1 VKNGGDKDMKKI
13 LLSGLF
19 LGLAVISCTTEKK
32 MSEQSVAKRVAHDY
46 LTIDEAIS
54 ALKIH
59 EAAAPLAANPGV
71 SPKLPASFSP
81 PYRSVEPIKLFDNLY
96 FVGTTTVGSFIVNSG
111 DGLVMLDTGNGD
123 TDIAMMVEDMKKLGL
138 DPSRIKL
145 ILISHEHF
153 DHYGGVQ
160 YLKKN
165 VCPDAKVA
173 MSLTGWNMLQTVPS
187 EWAYIGT
194 RPQSIDIYLLDGM
207 KIKIG
212 SVIFQII
219 ATPGHSPGCLSFIF
233 PVTDK
238 GETHMAGIMG
248 GSAVWPTQVEARLYK
263 SSIEYFKAFAQAA
276 KCDVGMVFHS
286 QESDF
291 AKLRI
296 QKSGEPNPLVIGQD
310 KFDTVFLQKFRDRYQ
325 KMLESGD
332 ISPYKPL

>member
-1 VKNGGDKDMKKI
+1 MKPKI
-13 LLSGLF
+13 LLSVLF
-19 LGLAVISCTTEKK
+19 LDLAFISCTTEKK
-32 MSEQSVAKRVAHDY
+32 MSEQSAIKGVTHDY

-54 ALKIH
+54 ALKLH
-59 EAAAPLAANPGV
+59 EAAAPLAADPGV

-96 FVGTTTVGSFIVNSG
+96 FVGTTTVGAFIVDSG
-111 DGLVMLDTGNGD
+111 DGLVMLDTGLGSA
-123 TDIAMMVEDMKKLGL
+123 DIAMMVEDMKKLGL

-145 ILISHEHF
+145 IFISHEHF

-160 YLKKN
+160 YLKRN
-165 VCPDAKVA
+165 ICPDAKVA
-173 MSLTGWNMLQTVPS
+173 MSLTGWNLLQTVPS

-207 KIKIG
+207 KIKTG
-212 SVIFQII
+212 SLIFQII
-219 ATPGHSPGCLSFIF
+219 ATPGHSPGCMSFIF
-233 PVTDK
+233 PVTDN

-248 GSAVWPTQVEARLYK
+248 GSAVWPTQVETRLYK

-276 KCDVGMVFHS
+276 KCDVGLAFHS

-291 AKLRI
+291 AQLRVR
-296 QKSGEPNPLVIGQD
+296 KPGEPNPLVIGQE
-310 KFDTVFLQKFRDRYQ
+310 KFDKVFLQKYRDRYQ

-332 ISPYKPL
+332 INPYKPL

>member
-1 VKNGGDKDMKKI
+1 MKPKL
-13 LLSGLF
+13 LLSLLFIGLTF
-19 LGLAVISCTTEKK
+19 ISCTTEKK
-32 MSEQSVAKRVAHDY
+32 ISDQSAIKGVAHDY

-54 ALKIH
+54 ALKVR
-59 EAAAPLAANPGV
+59 EAAAPLAADPGV

-81 PYRSVEPIKLFDNLY
+81 PYRSFEPIKLFDNLY
-96 FVGTTTVGSFIVNSG
+96 YVGTTTVGGFIVDSG
-111 DGLVMLDTGNGD
+111 DGLIMLDTGIGD
-123 TDIAMMVEDMKKLGL
+123 TDVAMMVEDMKKLGL

-145 ILISHEHF
+145 IFISHEHF

-160 YLKKN
+160 YLKRN

-173 MSLTGWNMLQTVPS
+173 MSLVGWNLLQTVPS

-194 RPQSIDIYLLDGM
+194 RPQRVDIYLNDGM

-212 SVIFQII
+212 SVIFQIV

-233 PVTDK
+233 PVTDN

-248 GSAVWPTQVEARLYK
+248 GSAVWPTQVETRLYK
-263 SSIEYFKAFAQAA
+263 SSIEYFNAIAKEA
-276 KCDVGMVFHS
+276 KCDVGLLFHS

-291 AKLRI
+291 AQLR
-296 QKSGEPNPLVIGQD
+296 KRKPGEPNPLVIGQE
-310 KFDTVFLQKFRDRYQ
+310 KFDTVYLEKFRDRYQ

-332 ISPYKPL
+332 INPYKPL

>member
-1 VKNGGDKDMKKI
+1 MKPKI

-19 LGLAVISCTTEKK
+19 MSLAFILCMTEKK
-32 MSEQSVAKRVAHDY
+32 MSAQSAIKKVAQDY

-54 ALKIH
+54 SLKVP

-71 SPKLPASFSP
+71 SPKLPAAFSP
-81 PYRSVEPIKLFDNLY
+81 PYRSVGPVKLFDNLY
-96 FVGTTTVGSFIVNSG
+96 FVGTTSVGAFIVDTG

-123 TDIAMMVEDMKKLGL
+123 ADIAMMVEDMKKLGL
-138 DPSRIKL
+138 NPDRIKL
-145 ILISHEHF
+145 IFISHEHF
-153 DHYGGVQ
+153 DHYGGVR

-173 MSLTGWNMLQTVPS
+173 MSLTGWNLLQTVPS

-194 RPQSIDIYLLDGM
+194 RPQSVDIYLTDGM
-207 KIKIG
+207 KIKTG
-212 SVIFQII
+212 TVIFQII

-238 GETHMAGIMG
+238 GETHVAGIMG

-263 SSIEYFKAFAQAA
+263 SSVEYFKALARAA
-276 KCDVGMVFHS
+276 KCDVGLVFHS

-291 AKLRI
+291 ARLRVR
-296 QKSGEPNPLVIGQD
+296 KPGEPNPLVIGQE
-310 KFDTVFLQKFRDRYQ
+310 KFDTVFLEKFRDRYQ
-325 KMLESGD
+325 MMLESGA
-332 ISPYKPL
+332 IYPYKPL

>member
-1 VKNGGDKDMKKI
+1 MKPKI
-13 LLSGLF
+13 LLSLLF
-19 LGLAVISCTTEKK
+19 TGLAFISCTTEKK
-32 MSEQSVAKRVAHDY
+32 MSEQSASKGVVHDY

-54 ALKIH
+54 ALKVH
-59 EAAAPLAANPGV
+59 EAAAPLAADPGV

-81 PYRSVEPIKLFDNLY
+81 PYRSIRPIKLFDNLF
-96 FVGTTTVGSFIVNSG
+96 FVGTTTVGAFIVDSG
-111 DGLVMLDTGNGD
+111 DGLVMLDTGLGSA
-123 TDIAMMVEDMKKLGL
+123 DIAMMVEDMKKLGL
-138 DPSRIKL
+138 DPSGIKL
-145 ILISHEHF
+145 IFISHEHF

-160 YLKKN
+160 YLKNN

-173 MSLTGWNMLQTVPS
+173 MSLTGWNLLQTVPS

-233 PVTDK
+233 PVTEN

-248 GSAVWPTQVEARLYK
+248 GSAVWPTQVATRLYK
-263 SSIEYFKAFAQAA
+263 SSVEYFKAFAQAA
-276 KCDVGMVFHS
+276 ECDVGLAFHS

-291 AKLRI
+291 AQLRI
-296 QKSGEPNPLVIGQD
+296 RKPGESNPLVIGQE
-310 KFDTVFLQKFRDRYQ
+310 KFDKVFLQKYRDRYQ

-332 ISPYKPL
+332 VNPYKPL

>member
-1 VKNGGDKDMKKI
+1 
-13 LLSGLF
+13 
-19 LGLAVISCTTEKK
+19 
-32 MSEQSVAKRVAHDY
+32 MSEKSAIKGVAYDY

-54 ALKIH
+54 ALKVR

-81 PYRSVEPIKLFDNLY
+81 PYRSIEPIKLFDNLY
-96 FVGTTTVGSFIVNSG
+96 FVGTTTVGAFIVDSG
-111 DGLVMLDTGNGD
+111 DGLVMLDTGVGD
-123 TDIAMMVEDMKKLGL
+123 TDIAMMVADMKKSGL

-145 ILISHEHF
+145 IFISHEHF

-160 YLKKN
+160 FLIKN

-173 MSLTGWNMLQTVPS
+173 MSLAGWNLLQTVPS

-194 RPQSIDIYLLDGM
+194 RPQRVDIYLNDGM

-233 PVTDK
+233 PVTDN

-248 GSAVWPTQVEARLYK
+248 GSAVWPTQVETRLYK

-276 KCDVGMVFHS
+276 KCDVGLLFHS
-286 QESDF
+286 QASDF
-291 AKLRI
+291 AQLRDR
-296 QKSGEPNPLVIGQD
+296 KPGEPNPLVIGQE
-310 KFDTVFLQKFRDRYQ
+310 KFDTVYLEKFRDRYQ
-325 KMLESGD
+325 KMLESGTLN
-332 ISPYKPL
+332 PYKPL

>member
-1 VKNGGDKDMKKI
+1 MKTWI
-13 LLSGLF
+13 LLFTLIFSPAF
-19 LGLAVISCTTEKK
+19 FSCTTEKK
-32 MSEQSVAKRVAHDY
+32 MSEQSAVKGVTHDY

-54 ALKIH
+54 ALKVH
-59 EAAAPLAANPGV
+59 EAAAPLAADPGV

-96 FVGTTTVGSFIVNSG
+96 FVGTTTVGAFIVDSG
-111 DGLVMLDTGNGD
+111 DGLVMLDTGIGD
-123 TDIAMMVEDMKKLGL
+123 ADIAMMVEDMKKLEL

-145 ILISHEHF
+145 IFISHEHF

-160 YLKKN
+160 YLKRN

-173 MSLTGWNMLQTVPS
+173 MSLVGWNLLQTVPS

-207 KIKIG
+207 KIKTG

-233 PVTDK
+233 PVTDN

-248 GSAVWPTQVEARLYK
+248 GSAVWPTQVETRLYK
-263 SSIEYFKAFAQAA
+263 SSIEYFKALALAA
-276 KCDVGMVFHS
+276 KCDVGLAFHS

-291 AKLRI
+291 AQLRLR
-296 QKSGEPNPLVIGQD
+296 KPGEPNPLVIVQE
-310 KFDTVFLQKFRDRYQ
+310 KFDKVFLQKYRDRYQ

-332 ISPYKPL
+332 INPYKPL

>member
-1 VKNGGDKDMKKI
+1 M
-13 LLSGLF
+13 
-19 LGLAVISCTTEKK
+19 TEKK
-32 MSEQSVAKRVAHDY
+32 MSEQSADKGVAHDY

-54 ALKIH
+54 ALKVH

-81 PYRSVEPIKLFDNLY
+81 PYRSIEPIKLFDNLY
-96 FVGTTTVGSFIVNSG
+96 FVGTTTVGAFIVDSG
-111 DGLVMLDTGNGD
+111 DGLVMLDTGIGD
-123 TDIAMMVEDMKKLGL
+123 ADIAMMLEDMKKLGL

-145 ILISHEHF
+145 IFISHEHF

-165 VCPDAKVA
+165 VCPDTKVA
-173 MSLTGWNMLQTVPS
+173 MSLTGWNLLQTVPS

-233 PVTDK
+233 PVTDN

-248 GSAVWPTQVEARLYK
+248 GSAVWPTQVETRLYK

-276 KCDVGMVFHS
+276 KCDVGLSFHS

-291 AKLRI
+291 AQLRI
-296 QKSGEPNPLVIGQD
+296 RKPGEPNLLVIGQE
-310 KFDTVFLQKFRDRYQ
+310 KFDKVYLQKYRDRYQ

-332 ISPYKPL
+332 LNPYKPL

>member
-1 VKNGGDKDMKKI
+1 MC
-13 LLSGLF
+13 
-19 LGLAVISCTTEKK
+19 LAFISCKAGNK
-32 MSEQSVAKRVAHDY
+32 MSDQSAFKGAVHDY

-54 ALKIH
+54 ALNVR
-59 EAAAPLAANPGV
+59 EAAAPLAADPGV
-71 SPKLPASFSP
+71 SPGLPASFSP

-96 FVGTTTVGSFIVNSG
+96 FVGTTTVGAFIVDSG

-123 TDIAMMVEDMKKLGL
+123 TDVAMMAEDMKKLGL
-138 DPSRIKL
+138 DPSGIKL

-173 MSLTGWNMLQTVPS
+173 MSLVGWNLLQTVPS

-194 RPQSIDIYLLDGM
+194 RPRSIDIYLRDGM
-207 KIKIG
+207 KIKTG
-212 SVIFQII
+212 SVIFHVI
-219 ATPGHSPGCLSFIF
+219 ATPGHSPGCMSFIF
-233 PVTDK
+233 PVTDN

-248 GSAVWPTQVEARLYK
+248 RSAVWPTQVETRLYK

-276 KCDVGMVFHS
+276 KCDVGLAFHS

-296 QKSGEPNPLVIGQD
+296 RKPGEPNPLVIGQK
-310 KFDTVFLQKFRDRYQ
+310 KFDSVFLQKFRDRYQ

-332 ISPYKPL
+332 LYPYKTL